1 MNQQPTM
8 GRIVPLWETAGAFQM
23 ALDYGLVRAVERSHL
38 PSPLL
43 RFYRWQPVAISL
55 GYHQHTWPDA
65 WRSLTW
71 HGAAVDLVRRP
82 TGGRAVLHQGDLCYS
97 LIVKGLTGQRRQIY
111 AQLCEF
117 LRAGWRQLG
126 VALDFG
132 DAQRGYIHHPS
143 CFSTA
148 TAADLI
154 TSTGYKL
161 IGSAQLRH
169 GQTILQQGSI
179 RLDPD
184 PGLFHQVFGE
194 QIQPPALGV
203 TVEDAIAAL
212 QHAAQT
218 QFQQALPLIPLSD
231 ADWDSLSP
239 DYQQFLNTKA
249 SPAQTAEEA

>member
-1 MNQQPTM
+1 
-8 GRIVPLWETAGAFQM
+8 M

-43 RFYRWQPVAISL
+43 RFYRWQPLAISL
-55 GYHQHTWPDA
+55 GYHQRTWPDE

-71 HGAAVDLVRRP
+71 RGAAVELVRRP

-97 LIVKGLTGQRRQIY
+97 LIVKGLQGQRRQIY
-111 AQLCEF
+111 AHLCEF
-117 LRAGWRQLG
+117 LRVGWRQLG
-126 VALDFG
+126 VDLNFG

-148 TAADLI
+148 TAADLV
-154 TSTGYKL
+154 TPTGYKL

-184 PGLFHQVFGE
+184 PGIFAQVFGDR
-194 QIQPPALGV
+194 ITPPPLSV
-203 TVEDAIAAL
+203 TVENAIAAL
-212 QHAAQT
+212 HQAAQT
-218 QFQQALPLIPLSD
+218 QFHQALPDTPLSD
-231 ADWDSLSP
+231 TDWDSLTP
-239 DYQQFLNTKA
+239 DYQHFFHTKA
-249 SPAQTAEEA
+249 SPAQSAEEA